1 MFRTHQTAIRMPC
14 TRVLYLVKS
23 NIANSKFHKIFEV
36 KMHLKYVL
44 DWAFLIKPAEW
55 FAIFS
60 NIRGSGSRRL
70 SNIVRG
76 ERCSFKIAFPENSCF
91 CCQHFRNTFW
101 WLLPNIVSKVSLL
114 WTTYVLYFGEFL
126 YLFSRLAALIFITED
141 IIRVFEKLCF

>member
-91 CCQHFRNTFW
+91 CCQHFRNTNFKEHLLVAASKYSFESIFTMNDLRAILW
-101 WLLPNIVSKVSLL
+101 WVSLF
-114 WTTYVLYFGEFL
+114 VLASCSFNIHNRGY
-126 YLFSRLAALIFITED
+126 Y
-141 IIRVFEKLCF
+141 

>member
-91 CCQHFRNTFW
+91 CGQHFRDTDFKKH
-101 WLLPNIVSKVSLL
+101 LLVAASKYSFENICTMNDLCYTSVSLFI
-114 WTTYVLYFGEFL
+114 WSYVFCSFKY
-126 YLFSRLAALIFITED
+126 S
-141 IIRVFEKLCF
+141 